1 MHGRAWRAR
10 PLPLGWRSTMK
21 INEQR
26 HGAVTVLKP
35 EGPLLDADADQFKS
49 GAMIALR
56 GSMGRFAVDLSQVP
70 FVDSRGL
77 EVLLDVTDEM
87 SQQGQSLKL
96 CATNKTVREV
106 LELTDLVSLFEHYE
120 DVNSAVRSFL

>member
-1 MHGRAWRAR
+1 
-10 PLPLGWRSTMK
+10 MK
-21 INEQR
+21 IHEQR

-35 EGPLLDADADQFKS
+35 EGALLDADAEQFKS
-49 GAMIALR
+49 NAVQSLR
-56 GSMGRFAVDLSQVP
+56 ASMGRLAVDMSAVP
-70 FVDSRGL
+70 FVDSKGL